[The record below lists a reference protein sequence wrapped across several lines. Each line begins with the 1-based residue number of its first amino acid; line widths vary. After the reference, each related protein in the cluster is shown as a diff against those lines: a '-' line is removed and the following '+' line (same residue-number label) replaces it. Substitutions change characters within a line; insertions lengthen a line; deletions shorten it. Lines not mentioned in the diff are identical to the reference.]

1 VPPKVRELIAALEK
15 AGFTDRG
22 GKGSHRNYIHPKTI
36 KPITVSGQYGDDAQ
50 QYLVRAVQKAI
61 KESQQ

>member
-1 VPPKVRELIAALEK
+1 MAALEK
-15 AGFTDRG
+15 AGFSDRG
-22 GKGSHRNYIHPKTI
+22 GKGSHRNYIHPKMI

-50 QYLVRAVQKAI
+50 QYLIKAVQKAI